1 MFKYIRSNIDT
12 STTILH
18 VSALAWLKLC
28 IGMESAWYS
37 SARRCLDTLPEERTA
52 RLVGRM
58 WMLGLPTAPVW
69 NWFPRLIGLASG
81 RSECIRWYCRCSL
94 ELVDHAI
101 NTGLNNIDVPFRR
114 RYYVEMLW
122 QVSDCTICWDHQE
135 RDMNFLAKL
144 CEWIIGVR

>member
-1 MFKYIRSNIDT
+1 MS
-12 STTILH
+12 S
-18 VSALAWLKLC
+18 WQ
-28 IGMESAWYS
+28 WYS
-37 SARRCLDTLPEERTA
+37 SARRRLDTLPEERTA
-52 RLVGRM
+52 RLVGRV
-58 WMLGLPTAPVW
+58 WMVGLPTAPVW

-81 RSECIRWYCRCSL
+81 ESECIRWYCRCSH

-101 NTGLNNIDVPFRR
+101 NTGLNDIDMPFRR

-144 CEWIIGVR
+144 CEWIIDVHLMQTINGTLLPRSRNRKNKSEIESEM